1 MRLGKT
7 SKTTKEITRTER
19 NRRNNIR
26 RITVAAITAL
36 IIFIALLVIQSSIL
50 NQEEKLDVYQV
61 VKDIPSGTKLDD
73 SNINEYLA
81 YKNVQISLIP
91 ENFIQDKAEVLG
103 KFVNRN
109 YKAKDIIT
117 TDGLIDT
124 ESVYLDDI
132 ENPTEVSFSVDGI
145 DVAVAGTI
153 REGDYVNIY
162 GMKRPEKSDS
172 SLIRVDKTYT
182 FKHVYINKAFDASG
196 NRIVVGKDNANC
208 TLFSIVIDEV
218 DMDLFNEMMANCS
231 IRLAKLNYDTDTDY
245 QAFITEATGTD
256 VEQYIENNYE
266 DQSSSD
272 NTQYFWETYNYNEEA
287 DKLGL
292 TDNTEEDATDEEEIA
307 GEDGTEDTASEDTT
321 TDTEEST
328 TVTGSDDDISVE
340 QE

>member
-162 GMKRPEKSDS
+162 GMKRPEKSNS

-208 TLFSIVIDEV
+208 TLFSIVIDEA

-256 VEQYIENNYE
+256 VEQYTQNNYE
-266 DQSSSD
+266 TENSSND
-272 NTQYFWETYNYNEEA
+272 TQYFWETYNYNEEA

-307 GEDGTEDTASEDTT
+307 GENDTEDTASEDTT
-321 TDTEEST
+321 TDTGEST

>member
-73 SNINEYLA
+73 SNINEYLT

-162 GMKRPEKSDS
+162 GMKRPEKSNS

-208 TLFSIVIDEV
+208 TLFSIVIDEA

-256 VEQYIENNYE
+256 VEQYTQNNYE
-266 DQSSSD
+266 TENSSND
-272 NTQYFWETYNYNEEA
+272 TQYFWETYNYNEEA

-307 GEDGTEDTASEDTT
+307 GENDTEDTASEDTT

>member
-162 GMKRPEKSDS
+162 GMKRPEKSNS

-208 TLFSIVIDEV
+208 TLFSIVIDEA

-256 VEQYIENNYE
+256 VEQYTQNNYGTE
-266 DQSSSD
+266 NSSND
-272 NTQYFWETYNYNEEA
+272 TQYFWETYNYNEEA

-292 TDNTEEDATDEEEIA
+292 TDNTEEDATAEEEMA
-307 GEDGTEDTASEDTT
+307 GENDTEDTASEDTT
-321 TDTEEST
+321 TDTGEST

>member
-162 GMKRPEKSDS
+162 GMKRPEKSNS

-208 TLFSIVIDEV
+208 TLFSIVIDEA

-256 VEQYIENNYE
+256 VEQYTQNNYGTE
-266 DQSSSD
+266 NSSND
-272 NTQYFWETYNYNEEA
+272 TQYFWETYNYNEEA

-307 GEDGTEDTASEDTT
+307 GENDTEDTASEDTT
-321 TDTEEST
+321 TDTGEST